1 METTTMTCN
10 VCELRHH
17 IAWFDETKDVMAVDD
32 AGRRYEIYKLEDM
45 QESPVLRIREVQ
57 HD

>member
-1 METTTMTCN
+1 MTCN

-17 IAWFDETKDVMAVDD
+17 IAWFDETKDVVAVDD
-32 AGRRYEIYKLEDM
+32 AGRRYEIYKLEDV